1 MVGVE
6 VWRSL
11 LFRGGVHYV
20 FGSEN
25 GGRGCYILGASRC
38 LLWGG
43 RVSLFLV
50 VKSLRFFCGEG
61 RRYYFRSFFLGWG
74 AVESHYFRDFIL
86 LFAKCDG
93 SWFVSKLT
101 VVSYCSY

>member
-1 MVGVE
+1 MFGVE

-11 LFRGGVHYV
+11 LFRAGVHYV
-20 FGSEN
+20 FG
-25 GGRGCYILGASRC
+25 GGRA
-38 LLWGG
+38 
-43 RVSLFLV
+43 SLFW
-50 VKSLRFFCGEG
+50 SLSRYVFFCGEG

>member
-43 RVSLFLV
+43 RVSLFWSLSRYVFFVGRGV
-50 VKSLRFFCGEG
+50 VTIFDPFF
-61 RRYYFRSFFLGWG
+61 WG
-74 AVESHYFRDFIL
+74 GVRWRVITFGT
-86 LFAKCDG
+86 LF
-93 SWFVSKLT
+93 
-101 VVSYCSY
+101 YCLQSATDPGL

>member
-43 RVSLFLV
+43 RASLFLV
-50 VKSLRFFCGEG
+50 VKSLRFFFVG
-61 RRYYFRSFFLGWG
+61 RGVVTIFDPFFWG
-74 AVESHYFRDFIL
+74 GVGSHYFRDFIL